1 MVLKYKVINPFASA
15 KAGDVFTRDNETG
28 SYIMKYDTSDVNFSS
43 SRMMCVTENVMRN
56 YAKKGYLKEV
66 EVVDTEKEQNCK
78 DKIEKLRTFI
88 LSLKN
93 TYTQRYESMQ
103 KKYEA
108 GKIDSTTFDSFMG
121 AVHDSSKGKTS
132 VGTQTDKQSYSDF
145 FYHKFV
151 QISRRNLTNNFGM
164 FF

>member
-93 TYTQRYESMQ
+93 TYTQRNESMQ

-108 GKIDSTTFDSFMG
+108 GKIPTCQKVEHDT
-121 AVHDSSKGKTS
+121 VHFNLMKLLDNI
-132 VGTQTDKQSYSDF
+132 Y
-145 FYHKFV
+145 
-151 QISRRNLTNNFGM
+151 QIINE
-164 FF
+164 

>member
-66 EVVDTEKEQNCK
+66 EIVDTEKEQNCK

-93 TYTQRYESMQ
+93 TYTQRNESMQ

-108 GKIDSTTFDSFMG
+108 GKIPTCQKVEHDT
-121 AVHDSSKGKTS
+121 VHFNLMKLLDNI
-132 VGTQTDKQSYSDF
+132 Y
-145 FYHKFV
+145 
-151 QISRRNLTNNFGM
+151 QIVNE
-164 FF
+164 

>member
-56 YAKKGYLKEV
+56 YAKKGYLKEI

-93 TYTQRYESMQ
+93 TYTQRNESMQ

-108 GKIDSTTFDSFMG
+108 GKIPTCQKVEHDT
-121 AVHDSSKGKTS
+121 VHFNLMKLLDNI
-132 VGTQTDKQSYSDF
+132 Y
-145 FYHKFV
+145 
-151 QISRRNLTNNFGM
+151 QIVNE
-164 FF
+164 

>member
-15 KAGDVFTRDNETG
+15 KAGDIFTRDNETG

-93 TYTQRYESMQ
+93 TYTQRNESMQ

-108 GKIDSTTFDSFMG
+108 GKIPTCQKVEHDT
-121 AVHDSSKGKTS
+121 VHFNLMKLLDNI
-132 VGTQTDKQSYSDF
+132 Y
-145 FYHKFV
+145 
-151 QISRRNLTNNFGM
+151 QIVNE
-164 FF
+164 

>member
-15 KAGDVFTRDNETG
+15 KAGDIFTRDNETG

-56 YAKKGYLKEV
+56 YAKKGYLKEI

-93 TYTQRYESMQ
+93 TYTQRNESMQ

-108 GKIDSTTFDSFMG
+108 GKIPTCQKVEHDT
-121 AVHDSSKGKTS
+121 VHFNLMKLLDNI
-132 VGTQTDKQSYSDF
+132 Y
-145 FYHKFV
+145 
-151 QISRRNLTNNFGM
+151 QIVNE
-164 FF
+164 

>member
-78 DKIEKLRTFI
+78 DKIDKLRTFI

-93 TYTQRYESMQ
+93 TYTQRNESMQ

-108 GKIDSTTFDSFMG
+108 GKIPTCQKVEHDT
-121 AVHDSSKGKTS
+121 VHFNLMKLLDNI
-132 VGTQTDKQSYSDF
+132 Y
-145 FYHKFV
+145 
-151 QISRRNLTNNFGM
+151 QIVNE
-164 FF
+164 

>member
-93 TYTQRYESMQ
+93 TYTQRNEAMQ

-108 GKIDSTTFDSFMG
+108 GKIPTCQKVEHDT
-121 AVHDSSKGKTS
+121 VHFNLMKLLDNI
-132 VGTQTDKQSYSDF
+132 Y
-145 FYHKFV
+145 
-151 QISRRNLTNNFGM
+151 QIVNE
-164 FF
+164 

>member
-93 TYTQRYESMQ
+93 TYTQRNESMQ

-108 GKIDSTTFDSFMG
+108 GKIPTCQKVEHDT
-121 AVHDSSKGKTS
+121 VHFNLMKLLDNI
-132 VGTQTDKQSYSDF
+132 Y
-145 FYHKFV
+145 
-151 QISRRNLTNNFGM
+151 QIVNE
-164 FF
+164 

>member
-56 YAKKGYLKEV
+56 YAKKGYLKEI

-93 TYTQRYESMQ
+93 
-103 KKYEA
+103 
-108 GKIDSTTFDSFMG
+108 I
-121 AVHDSSKGKTS
+121 
-132 VGTQTDKQSYSDF
+132 
-145 FYHKFV
+145 
-151 QISRRNLTNNFGM
+151 
-164 FF
+164 

>member
-28 SYIMKYDTSDVNFSS
+28 SYIMKYDISDVNFSS

-93 TYTQRYESMQ
+93 TYTQRNESMQ

-108 GKIDSTTFDSFMG
+108 GKIPTCQKVEHDT
-121 AVHDSSKGKTS
+121 VHFNLMKLLDNI
-132 VGTQTDKQSYSDF
+132 Y
-145 FYHKFV
+145 
-151 QISRRNLTNNFGM
+151 QIVNE
-164 FF
+164 